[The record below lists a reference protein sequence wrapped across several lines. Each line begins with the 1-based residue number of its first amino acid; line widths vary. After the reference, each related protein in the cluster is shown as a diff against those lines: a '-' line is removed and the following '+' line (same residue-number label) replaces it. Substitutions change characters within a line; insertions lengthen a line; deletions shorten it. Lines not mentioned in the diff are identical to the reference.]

1 MKNLLIKILLGA
13 ILFFAPFNVIG
24 QEETPQSQ
32 ALTLDELL
40 ELVKAG
46 KFAENEEATRRENRF
61 NKEKNRQQT
70 LLANAKVERKRL
82 ESIASSLEATFE
94 ANDAKLNLL
103 EDQLKTRLGSLY
115 ETFGHL
121 QGVASDTEDYFK
133 TAITSGQFGKDRE
146 IFLKDLAKKMGEGV
160 SVATIE
166 EIEQLWYELSRELIA
181 SGSVEKFEAMVID
194 NDGESSIEEVVRIGN
209 FNAVAEGQYLTYLS
223 KRGAYETLP
232 RQPGRYLDGTY
243 DIFDEDSGFVQFAV
257 DPTGPQGG
265 ALLVN
270 LISLPSFFEQIQY
283 GRITGYTIILLFLI
297 AIGVFGW
304 RFYALFTINGNVKK
318 QAAGESAGD
327 NPLSRIFSVANQ
339 NNQTDTETLE
349 LKLAEQILI
358 ERAEIDQYIWVVR
371 LIAVISPLL
380 GLFGTIIG
388 MINTFQAIT
397 LFGTGD
403 PKTMAGGISEALVTT
418 MLGLMCAIPA
428 TFMAAALSN
437 YSKGILAILEEQSTG
452 MVAVR
457 AEETNS
463 GETL

>member
-1 MKNLLIKILLGA
+1 MKNIILKTLL
-13 ILFFAPFNVIG
+13 FAALSFSSFGLIA
-24 QEETPQSQ
+24 QEEKPQSQ
-32 ALTLDELL
+32 ALSLDELL
-40 ELVKAG
+40 ELVKSG
-46 KFAENEEATRRENRF
+46 KFAESEEATKRENRF
-61 NKEKNRQQT
+61 NREKNRQQT
-70 LLANAKVERKRL
+70 LLANAKAERAKL
-82 ESIASSLEATFE
+82 EAIATSLEATFE
-94 ANDAKLNLL
+94 ANEAKLNLL

-146 IFLKDLAKKMGEGV
+146 VFLGDLAKKMGEGV

-166 EIEQLWYELSRELIA
+166 EIEELWYELSRELVA
-181 SGSVEKFEAMVID
+181 SGTVEKFKATVID
-194 NDGESSIEEVVRIGN
+194 NDGESTLEDVVRIGN
-209 FNAVAEGQYLTYLS
+209 FNAVAEGKYLTYLS

-304 RFYALFTINGNVKK
+304 RFYALFTINGAVKK
-318 QAAGESAGD
+318 QAAGESAAE
-327 NPLSRIFSVANQ
+327 NPLSRIFAVADQ
-339 NNQTDTETLE
+339 NKTDTETLE

-457 AEETNS
+457 AEETNTS
-463 GETL
+463 GSL

>member
-1 MKNLLIKILLGA
+1 MRNIIFKILLIASISFGSFHA
-13 ILFFAPFNVIG
+13 IAAD
-24 QEETPQSQ
+24 EKPQSE
-32 ALTLDELL
+32 ALNLDELL

-46 KFAENEEATRRENRF
+46 KFAESEDATKRENKF
-61 NKEKNRQQT
+61 SKEKNRQQT
-70 LLANAKVERKRL
+70 LLANAKIERAK
-82 ESIASSLEATFE
+82 LEAIATTLETRFE
-94 ANDAKLNLL
+94 ANDAKLTLL
-103 EDQLKTRLGSLY
+103 EEQLKTRLGSLY

-133 TAITSGQFGKDRE
+133 TAITSGQFGKERE
-146 IFLKDLAKKMGEGV
+146 IFLGDLARKMGEGV

-166 EIEQLWYELSRELIA
+166 EIERLWYELSRELVA
-181 SGSVEKFEAMVID
+181 SGNVQRFSATVVDNEGEASVED
-194 NDGESSIEEVVRIGN
+194 VVRIGN
-209 FNAVAEGQYLTYLS
+209 FNAVAEGRYLTYLS
-223 KRGAYETLP
+223 KRGAFETLP
-232 RQPGRYLDGTY
+232 KQPGRYLDGTY
-243 DIFDEDSGFVQFAV
+243 DVFDEDSGFVQFAV

-283 GRITGYTIILLFLI
+283 GRITGYTIIVLFLI

-318 QAAGESAGD
+318 QAAGETAD
-327 NPLSRIFSVANQ
+327 ENPLSRIFDVADKNK
-339 NNQTDTETLE
+339 TDTETLE
-349 LKLAEQILI
+349 LKLSEQILI
-358 ERAEIDQYIWVVR
+358 ERADIDQYIWVVR
-371 LIAVISPLL
+371 LISVISPLL

-388 MINTFQAIT
+388 MINNFQAIT

-418 MLGLMCAIPA
+418 MLGLMCAIPT

-457 AEETNS
+457 SEETHAES
-463 GETL
+463 SV

>member
-1 MKNLLIKILLGA
+1 MKNIILKTLFVGILTLSSFGA
-13 ILFFAPFNVIG
+13 IA
-24 QEETPQSQ
+24 QEEKPQSQ
-32 ALTLDELL
+32 ALSLDELL

-46 KFAENEEATRRENRF
+46 KFAENEEATKRENRF

-70 LLANAKVERKRL
+70 LLANAKAERKKL
-82 ESIASSLEATFE
+82 EAIATSLEATFE
-94 ANDAKLNLL
+94 ANDAKLTLL

-133 TAITSGQFGKDRE
+133 TAIPSGQFGKDRE
-146 IFLKDLAKKMGEGV
+146 EFLGDLSKKMGEGV

-166 EIEQLWYELSRELIA
+166 EIEELWYELSRELVA
-181 SGSVEKFEAMVID
+181 SGTVERFQATVID
-194 NDGESSIEEVVRIGN
+194 NDGESSVEDVVRIGN

-243 DIFDEDSGFVQFAV
+243 DIFDEDTGFVQFAV

-304 RFYALFTINGNVKK
+304 RFYALFTINGAVKK
-318 QAAGESAGD
+318 QAAGKSAAE
-327 NPLSRIFSVANQ
+327 NPLSRIFAVADQ
-339 NNQTDTETLE
+339 NKTDTETLE

-371 LIAVISPLL
+371 LISVISPLL

-452 MVAVR
+452 MVAAR

-463 GETL
+463 GGSL

>member
-1 MKNLLIKILLGA
+1 M
-13 ILFFAPFNVIG
+13 
-24 QEETPQSQ
+24 
-32 ALTLDELL
+32 
-40 ELVKAG
+40 
-46 KFAENEEATRRENRF
+46 
-61 NKEKNRQQT
+61 
-70 LLANAKVERKRL
+70 
-82 ESIASSLEATFE
+82 
-94 ANDAKLNLL
+94 
-103 EDQLKTRLGSLY
+103 
-115 ETFGHL
+115 
-121 QGVASDTEDYFK
+121 
-133 TAITSGQFGKDRE
+133 
-146 IFLKDLAKKMGEGV
+146 
-160 SVATIE
+160 
-166 EIEQLWYELSRELIA
+166 
-181 SGSVEKFEAMVID
+181 
-194 NDGESSIEEVVRIGN
+194 
-209 FNAVAEGQYLTYLS
+209 
-223 KRGAYETLP
+223 
-232 RQPGRYLDGTY
+232 
-243 DIFDEDSGFVQFAV
+243 QFAV

-304 RFYALFTINGNVKK
+304 RFYALFTINGAVKK
-318 QAAGESAGD
+318 QAAGESAVE
-327 NPLSRIFSVANQ
+327 NPLSRIFAVADQ
-339 NNQTDTETLE
+339 NKTDTETLE

-457 AEETNS
+457 AEETNTGGS
-463 GETL
+463 L

>member
-1 MKNLLIKILLGA
+1 MKNLFIKILLSA
-13 ILFFAPFNVIG
+13 ILSFSSFGLVG
-24 QEETPQSQ
+24 QEEAPQSQ

-46 KFAENEEATRRENRF
+46 KFAENEEATKRENRF
-61 NKEKNRQQT
+61 SKEKNRQQT
-70 LLANAKVERKRL
+70 LLANAKAERAKL
-82 ESIASSLEATFE
+82 ESIATSLEATFE

-166 EIEQLWYELSRELIA
+166 EIEQLWYELSRELVA
-181 SGSVEKFEAMVID
+181 SGSVERFEATVID
-194 NDGESSIEEVVRIGN
+194 NDGESSIEDVVRIGN

-232 RQPGRYLDGTY
+232 KQPGRYLDGTY

-283 GRITGYTIILLFLI
+283 GRITGYTIILLFFI

-327 NPLSRIFSVANQ
+327 NPLSRIFSVADQ
-339 NNQTDTETLE
+339 NKTDTETLE

-437 YSKGILAILEEQSTG
+437 YSKGILAVLEEQSTG
-452 MVAVR
+452 MVAAR

-463 GETL
+463 GEAL

>member
-1 MKNLLIKILLGA
+1 MKNLFIKILLGA
-13 ILFFAPFNVIG
+13 ILSFSSFALVG
-24 QEETPQSQ
+24 QEDAPQSQ

-46 KFAENEEATRRENRF
+46 KFAENEEATKRENRF

-70 LLANAKVERKRL
+70 LLANAKAERTKL
-82 ESIASSLEATFE
+82 EAIATSLEATFE

-146 IFLKDLAKKMGEGV
+146 VFLKDLAKKMGEGV

-166 EIEQLWYELSRELIA
+166 EIEQLWYELSRELVA
-181 SGSVEKFEAMVID
+181 SGSVERFEATVID
-194 NDGESSIEEVVRIGN
+194 NDGESSIEDVVRIGN

-232 RQPGRYLDGTY
+232 KQPGRYLDGTY

-283 GRITGYTIILLFLI
+283 GRITGYTIILLFFI

-304 RFYALFTINGNVKK
+304 RFYALFTINGDVKK

-327 NPLSRIFSVANQ
+327 NPLSRIFSVADQ
-339 NNQTDTETLE
+339 NKTDTETLE

-437 YSKGILAILEEQSTG
+437 YSKGILAVLEEQSTG
-452 MVAVR
+452 MVAAR

-463 GETL
+463 GEAL

>member
-1 MKNLLIKILLGA
+1 MCIR
-13 ILFFAPFNVIG
+13 
-24 QEETPQSQ
+24 
-32 ALTLDELL
+32 D
-40 ELVKAG
+40 
-46 KFAENEEATRRENRF
+46 R
-61 NKEKNRQQT
+61 
-70 LLANAKVERKRL
+70 
-82 ESIASSLEATFE
+82 
-94 ANDAKLNLL
+94 AKLNLL

-146 IFLKDLAKKMGEGV
+146 IFLGELAKKMGEGV

-166 EIEQLWYELSRELIA
+166 EIEELWYELSRELVA
-181 SGSVEKFEAMVID
+181 SGTVEKFKATVID
-194 NDGESSIEEVVRIGN
+194 NDGESSVEDVVRIGN
-209 FNAVAEGQYLTYLS
+209 FNAVAEGKYLTYLS

-297 AIGVFGW
+297 AIGVFAW
-304 RFYALFTINGNVKK
+304 RFYALFTINGAVKK
-318 QAAGESAGD
+318 QAAGESAAE
-327 NPLSRIFSVANQ
+327 NPLSRIFAVADQ
-339 NNQTDTETLE
+339 NKTDTETLE

-457 AEETNS
+457 AEETNTS
-463 GETL
+463 GSL

>member
-1 MKNLLIKILLGA
+1 MKNIFKIFLIISIAFGS
-13 ILFFAPFNVIG
+13 FFSLA
-24 QEETPQSQ
+24 QEDKPQSE
-32 ALTLDELL
+32 ALNLEELL
-40 ELVKAG
+40 DLVKAG
-46 KFAENEEATRRENRF
+46 KFAESEEATKRENRF
-61 NKEKNRQQT
+61 SKEKNRQQT
-70 LLANAKVERKRL
+70 LLANAKAERAK
-82 ESIASSLEATFE
+82 LEAIATNLETRFE
-94 ANDAKLNLL
+94 ANDAKLTLL
-103 EDQLKTRLGSLY
+103 EEQLKTRLGSLY

-133 TAITSGQFGKDRE
+133 TAITSGQFGKERE
-146 IFLKDLAKKMGEGV
+146 EFLGELAKKMGEGV

-166 EIEQLWYELSRELIA
+166 EIEQLWYELSRELVA
-181 SGSVEKFEAMVID
+181 SGNVQRFSATVID
-194 NDGESSIEEVVRIGN
+194 NDGESSEQDVVRVGN

-232 RQPGRYLDGTY
+232 KQPGRYLDGTY
-243 DIFDEDSGFVQFAV
+243 DVFDEDSGFVQFAL

-283 GRITGYTIILLFLI
+283 GRITGYTIIVLFLI

-318 QAAGESAGD
+318 QAAGEVAGD
-327 NPLSRIFSVANQ
+327 NPLSRIFAVADQ
-339 NNQTDTETLE
+339 NKTDTETLE
-349 LKLAEQILI
+349 LKLSEQILI

-371 LIAVISPLL
+371 LISVISPLL

-418 MLGLMCAIPA
+418 MLGLMCAIPT

-452 MVAVR
+452 MVAIR
-457 AEETNS
+457 SEETHS
-463 GETL
+463 GSSI

>member
-1 MKNLLIKILLGA
+1 MKNFVLKALLFGFLSLS
-13 ILFFAPFNVIG
+13 PIG
-24 QEETPQSQ
+24 LIAQEEKPQSQ
-32 ALTLDELL
+32 ALSLDELL
-40 ELVKAG
+40 ELVKSG
-46 KFAENEEATRRENRF
+46 KFAESEEATKRENRF
-61 NKEKNRQQT
+61 NREKNRQQT
-70 LLANAKVERKRL
+70 LLANAKAERAKL
-82 ESIASSLEATFE
+82 EAIATSLEATFE
-94 ANDAKLNLL
+94 ANEAKLNLL

-146 IFLKDLAKKMGEGV
+146 IFLGELAKKMGEGV

-166 EIEQLWYELSRELIA
+166 EIEELWYELSRELVA
-181 SGSVEKFEAMVID
+181 SGTVEKFKATVID
-194 NDGESSIEEVVRIGN
+194 NDGESSVEDVVRIGN
-209 FNAVAEGQYLTYLS
+209 FNAVAEGKYLTYLS

-297 AIGVFGW
+297 AIGVFAW
-304 RFYALFTINGNVKK
+304 RFYALFTINGAVKK
-318 QAAGESAGD
+318 QAAGESAAE
-327 NPLSRIFSVANQ
+327 NPLSRIFAVADQ
-339 NNQTDTETLE
+339 NKTDTETLE

-457 AEETNS
+457 AEETNTS
-463 GETL
+463 GSL

>member
-1 MKNLLIKILLGA
+1 MKNIILKILLFGA
-13 ILFFAPFNVIG
+13 LSLSSFGLIA
-24 QEETPQSQ
+24 QEEKPQSQ
-32 ALTLDELL
+32 ALSLDELL
-40 ELVKAG
+40 ELVKSG
-46 KFAENEEATRRENRF
+46 KFAESEEATKRENRF
-61 NKEKNRQQT
+61 NREKNRQQT
-70 LLANAKVERKRL
+70 LLANAKAERAKL
-82 ESIASSLEATFE
+82 EAIATSLEATFE
-94 ANDAKLNLL
+94 ANEAKLNLL

-146 IFLKDLAKKMGEGV
+146 VFLGDLAKKMGEGV

-166 EIEQLWYELSRELIA
+166 EIEELWYELSRELVA
-181 SGSVEKFEAMVID
+181 SGTVEKFKATVID
-194 NDGESSIEEVVRIGN
+194 NDGESTVEDVVRIGN
-209 FNAVAEGQYLTYLS
+209 FNAVAEGKYLTYLS

-304 RFYALFTINGNVKK
+304 RFYALFTINGAVKK
-318 QAAGESAGD
+318 QAAGESAVE
-327 NPLSRIFSVANQ
+327 NPLSRIFAVADQ
-339 NNQTDTETLE
+339 NKTDTETLE

-437 YSKGILAILEEQSTG
+437 YSKGILAILEEKSTG

-457 AEETNS
+457 AEETNTGGS
-463 GETL
+463 L

>member
-1 MKNLLIKILLGA
+1 MKNFVLKALLFGFLSLS
-13 ILFFAPFNVIG
+13 PFGLIA
-24 QEETPQSQ
+24 QEDKPQSQ
-32 ALTLDELL
+32 ALSLDELL

-46 KFAENEEATRRENRF
+46 KFAESEEATIRENRF
-61 NKEKNRQQT
+61 NREKNRQQT
-70 LLANAKVERKRL
+70 LLANAKAERAKL
-82 ESIASSLEATFE
+82 EAIATSLEATFE
-94 ANDAKLNLL
+94 ANEAKLNLL

-146 IFLKDLAKKMGEGV
+146 IFLGELAKKMGEGV

-166 EIEQLWYELSRELIA
+166 EIEELWYELSRELVA
-181 SGSVEKFEAMVID
+181 SGTVEKFKATVID
-194 NDGESSIEEVVRIGN
+194 NDGESSVEDVVRIGN
-209 FNAVAEGQYLTYLS
+209 FNAVAEGKYLTYLS

-297 AIGVFGW
+297 AIGVFAW
-304 RFYALFTINGNVKK
+304 RFYALFTINGAVKK
-318 QAAGESAGD
+318 QAAGESAAE
-327 NPLSRIFSVANQ
+327 NPLSRIFAVADQ
-339 NNQTDTETLE
+339 NKTDTETLE

-418 MLGLMCAIPA
+418 MLGLM
-428 TFMAAALSN
+428 LSL
-437 YSKGILAILEEQSTG
+437 IHI
-452 MVAVR
+452 
-457 AEETNS
+457 
-463 GETL
+463 

>member
-1 MKNLLIKILLGA
+1 MKNIILKILLFGA
-13 ILFFAPFNVIG
+13 LSFSSFGLIA
-24 QEETPQSQ
+24 QEEKPQSQ
-32 ALTLDELL
+32 ALSLDELL
-40 ELVKAG
+40 ELVKSG
-46 KFAENEEATRRENRF
+46 KFAESEEATKRENRF
-61 NKEKNRQQT
+61 NREKNRQQT
-70 LLANAKVERKRL
+70 LLANAKAERAKL
-82 ESIASSLEATFE
+82 EAIATSLEATFE
-94 ANDAKLNLL
+94 ANEAKLNLL

-146 IFLKDLAKKMGEGV
+146 VFLGDLAKKMGEGV

-166 EIEQLWYELSRELIA
+166 EIEELWYELSRELVA
-181 SGSVEKFEAMVID
+181 SGTVEKFKATVID
-194 NDGESSIEEVVRIGN
+194 NDGESTVEDVVRIGN
-209 FNAVAEGQYLTYLS
+209 FNAVAEGKYLTYLS

-304 RFYALFTINGNVKK
+304 RFYALFTINGAVKK
-318 QAAGESAGD
+318 QAAGESAAE
-327 NPLSRIFSVANQ
+327 NPLSRIFAVADQ
-339 NNQTDTETLE
+339 NKTDTETLE

-388 MINTFQAIT
+388 MINTLQAIT

-457 AEETNS
+457 AEETNTGGS
-463 GETL
+463 L

>member
-1 MKNLLIKILLGA
+1 MKNIILKILLFGA
-13 ILFFAPFNVIG
+13 LSFSSFGLIA
-24 QEETPQSQ
+24 QEEKPQSQ
-32 ALTLDELL
+32 ALSLDELL
-40 ELVKAG
+40 ELVKSG
-46 KFAENEEATRRENRF
+46 KFAESEEATKRENRF
-61 NKEKNRQQT
+61 NREKNRQQT
-70 LLANAKVERKRL
+70 LLANAKAERAKL
-82 ESIASSLEATFE
+82 EAIATSLEATFE
-94 ANDAKLNLL
+94 ANEAKLNLL

-133 TAITSGQFGKDRE
+133 TAISSGQFGKDRE
-146 IFLKDLAKKMGEGV
+146 VFLGDLAKKMGEGV

-166 EIEQLWYELSRELIA
+166 EIEELWYELSRELVA
-181 SGSVEKFEAMVID
+181 SGTVEKFKATVID
-194 NDGESSIEEVVRIGN
+194 NDGESTVEDVVRIGN
-209 FNAVAEGQYLTYLS
+209 FNAVAEGKYLTYLS

-304 RFYALFTINGNVKK
+304 RFYALFTINGAVKK
-318 QAAGESAGD
+318 QAAGESAAE
-327 NPLSRIFSVANQ
+327 NPLSRIFAVADQ
-339 NNQTDTETLE
+339 NRTDTETLE

-457 AEETNS
+457 AEETNTS
-463 GETL
+463 GSL

>member
-1 MKNLLIKILLGA
+1 MKNLFIKILLSA
-13 ILFFAPFNVIG
+13 ILSFSSFALVG
-24 QEETPQSQ
+24 QEEAPQSQ

-46 KFAENEEATRRENRF
+46 KFAENEEATKRENRF

-70 LLANAKVERKRL
+70 LLANAKAERAKL
-82 ESIASSLEATFE
+82 EAIATSLEATFE

-166 EIEQLWYELSRELIA
+166 EIEQLWYELSRELVA
-181 SGSVEKFEAMVID
+181 SGSVERFEATVID
-194 NDGESSIEEVVRIGN
+194 NDGESSIEDVVRIGN

-232 RQPGRYLDGTY
+232 KQPGRYLDGTY

-283 GRITGYTIILLFLI
+283 GRITGYTIILLFFI

-318 QAAGESAGD
+318 QASGESAGD
-327 NPLSRIFSVANQ
+327 NPLSRIFSVADQ
-339 NNQTDTETLE
+339 NKTDTETLE

-437 YSKGILAILEEQSTG
+437 YSKGILAVLEEQSTG
-452 MVAVR
+452 MVAAR

-463 GETL
+463 GEAL

>member
-13 ILFFAPFNVIG
+13 ILSFSSFALVG
-24 QEETPQSQ
+24 QEEAPQSQ
-32 ALTLDELL
+32 ALNLDELL

-46 KFAENEEATRRENRF
+46 KFAENEEATKRENRF

-70 LLANAKVERKRL
+70 LLANAKAERAKL
-82 ESIASSLEATFE
+82 EAIATSLEATFE

-146 IFLKDLAKKMGEGV
+146 VFLKDLSKKMGEGV

-166 EIEQLWYELSRELIA
+166 EIEQLWYELSRELVA
-181 SGSVEKFEAMVID
+181 SGSVERFEATVID
-194 NDGESSIEEVVRIGN
+194 NDGESSIEDVVRIGN

-232 RQPGRYLDGTY
+232 KQPGRYLDGTY

-283 GRITGYTIILLFLI
+283 GRITGYTIILLFFI

-327 NPLSRIFSVANQ
+327 NPLSRIFSVADQ
-339 NNQTDTETLE
+339 NKTDTETLE

-437 YSKGILAILEEQSTG
+437 YSKGILAVLEEQSTG
-452 MVAVR
+452 MVAAR

-463 GETL
+463 GEAL

>member
-1 MKNLLIKILLGA
+1 MKNLFIKILLSA
-13 ILFFAPFNVIG
+13 ILSFSSFALVG
-24 QEETPQSQ
+24 QEEAPQSQ

-46 KFAENEEATRRENRF
+46 KFAENEEATKRENRF

-70 LLANAKVERKRL
+70 LLANAKAERVKL
-82 ESIASSLEATFE
+82 EAIATSLEATFE

-166 EIEQLWYELSRELIA
+166 EIEQLWYELSRELVA
-181 SGSVEKFEAMVID
+181 SGSVERFEATVID
-194 NDGESSIEEVVRIGN
+194 NDGESSIEDVVRIGN

-232 RQPGRYLDGTY
+232 KQPGRYLDGTY

-283 GRITGYTIILLFLI
+283 GRITGYTIILLFVI
-297 AIGVFGW
+297 AIGGFGW

-318 QAAGESAGD
+318 QASGESAGD
-327 NPLSRIFSVANQ
+327 NPLSRIFSVADQ
-339 NNQTDTETLE
+339 NKTDTETLE

-437 YSKGILAILEEQSTG
+437 YSKGILAVLEEQSTG
-452 MVAVR
+452 MVAAR

-463 GETL
+463 GEAL

>member
-1 MKNLLIKILLGA
+1 MKNIILKILLFGA
-13 ILFFAPFNVIG
+13 LSFSSLGLMA
-24 QEETPQSQ
+24 QEEKPQSQ
-32 ALTLDELL
+32 ALSLDELL
-40 ELVKAG
+40 ELVKSG
-46 KFAENEEATRRENRF
+46 KFAESEEATKRENRF
-61 NKEKNRQQT
+61 NREKNRQQT
-70 LLANAKVERKRL
+70 LLANAKAERAKL
-82 ESIASSLEATFE
+82 EAIATSLEATFE
-94 ANDAKLNLL
+94 ANEAKLNLL

-146 IFLKDLAKKMGEGV
+146 VFLGDLAKKMGEGV

-166 EIEQLWYELSRELIA
+166 EIEELWYELSRELVA
-181 SGSVEKFEAMVID
+181 SGTVEKFKATVID
-194 NDGESSIEEVVRIGN
+194 NDGESTVEDVVRIGN
-209 FNAVAEGQYLTYLS
+209 FNAVAEGKYLTYLS

-304 RFYALFTINGNVKK
+304 RFYALFTINGAVKK
-318 QAAGESAGD
+318 QAAGESAAE
-327 NPLSRIFSVANQ
+327 NPLSRIFAVADQ
-339 NNQTDTETLE
+339 NRTDTETLE

-457 AEETNS
+457 AEETNTS
-463 GETL
+463 GSL

>member
-1 MKNLLIKILLGA
+1 MKNVILKILLFGA
-13 ILFFAPFNVIG
+13 LSFSSFGLIA
-24 QEETPQSQ
+24 QEEKPQSQ
-32 ALTLDELL
+32 ALSLDELL
-40 ELVKAG
+40 ELVKSG
-46 KFAENEEATRRENRF
+46 KFAESEEATKRENRF
-61 NKEKNRQQT
+61 NREKNRQQT
-70 LLANAKVERKRL
+70 LLANAKAERAKL
-82 ESIASSLEATFE
+82 EAIATSLEATFE
-94 ANDAKLNLL
+94 ANEAKLNLL

-146 IFLKDLAKKMGEGV
+146 VFLGDLAKKMGEGV

-166 EIEQLWYELSRELIA
+166 EIEELWYELSRELVA
-181 SGSVEKFEAMVID
+181 SGTVEKFKATVID
-194 NDGESSIEEVVRIGN
+194 NDGESTVEDVVRIGN
-209 FNAVAEGQYLTYLS
+209 FNAVAEGKYLTYLS

-304 RFYALFTINGNVKK
+304 RFYALFTINGAVKK
-318 QAAGESAGD
+318 QAAGESAAE
-327 NPLSRIFSVANQ
+327 NPLSRIFAVADQ
-339 NNQTDTETLE
+339 NKTDTETLE

-457 AEETNS
+457 AEETNTS
-463 GETL
+463 GSL

>member
-1 MKNLLIKILLGA
+1 MKNIILKTLLFGA
-13 ILFFAPFNVIG
+13 LSFSSFGLIA
-24 QEETPQSQ
+24 QEEKPQSQ
-32 ALTLDELL
+32 ALSLDELL
-40 ELVKAG
+40 ELVKSG
-46 KFAENEEATRRENRF
+46 KFAESEEATKRENRF
-61 NKEKNRQQT
+61 NREKNRQQT
-70 LLANAKVERKRL
+70 LLANAKAERAKL
-82 ESIASSLEATFE
+82 ESIATSLEATFE
-94 ANDAKLNLL
+94 ANEAKLNLL

-146 IFLKDLAKKMGEGV
+146 VFLGDLAKKMGEGV

-166 EIEQLWYELSRELIA
+166 EIEELWYELSRELVA
-181 SGSVEKFEAMVID
+181 SGSVEKFKATVID
-194 NDGESSIEEVVRIGN
+194 NDGESTVEDVVRIGN
-209 FNAVAEGQYLTYLS
+209 FNAVAEGKYLTYLS

-304 RFYALFTINGNVKK
+304 RFYALFTINGAVKK
-318 QAAGESAGD
+318 LAAGESAAE
-327 NPLSRIFSVANQ
+327 NPLSRIFAVADQ
-339 NNQTDTETLE
+339 NKTDTETLE

-457 AEETNS
+457 AEETNTS
-463 GETL
+463 GSL

>member
-1 MKNLLIKILLGA
+1 MKNLFIKILLGA
-13 ILFFAPFNVIG
+13 ILSFSSFTLVG
-24 QEETPQSQ
+24 QEEAPQSQ

-46 KFAENEEATRRENRF
+46 KFAENEEATKRENRF

-70 LLANAKVERKRL
+70 LLANAKAERAKL
-82 ESIASSLEATFE
+82 EAIATSLEATFE

-146 IFLKDLAKKMGEGV
+146 VFLKDLAKKMGEGV

-166 EIEQLWYELSRELIA
+166 EIEQLWYELSRELVA
-181 SGSVEKFEAMVID
+181 SGSVERFETTVID
-194 NDGESSIEEVVRIGN
+194 NDGESSIEDVVRIGN

-232 RQPGRYLDGTY
+232 KQPGRYLDGTY

-270 LISLPSFFEQIQY
+270 LISLPSFLEQIQY

-327 NPLSRIFSVANQ
+327 NPLSRIFSVADQ
-339 NNQTDTETLE
+339 NKTDTETLE

-437 YSKGILAILEEQSTG
+437 YSKGILAVLEEQSTG
-452 MVAVR
+452 MVAAR
-457 AEETNS
+457 AEETNN
-463 GETL
+463 GEAL

>member
-1 MKNLLIKILLGA
+1 MKNLFIKILLGA
-13 ILFFAPFNVIG
+13 ILSFSSFGLVG
-24 QEETPQSQ
+24 QEEAPQSQ

-46 KFAENEEATRRENRF
+46 KFAENEEATKRENRF
-61 NKEKNRQQT
+61 SKEKNRQQT
-70 LLANAKVERKRL
+70 LLANAKAERAKL
-82 ESIASSLEATFE
+82 ESIATSLEATFE

-146 IFLKDLAKKMGEGV
+146 VFLKDLAKKMGEGV

-166 EIEQLWYELSRELIA
+166 EIEQLWYELSRELVA
-181 SGSVEKFEAMVID
+181 SGSVERFEATVID
-194 NDGESSIEEVVRIGN
+194 NDGESSIEDVVRIGN

-232 RQPGRYLDGTY
+232 KQPGRYLDGTY

-283 GRITGYTIILLFLI
+283 GRITGYTIILLFFV

-327 NPLSRIFSVANQ
+327 NPLSRIFSVADQ
-339 NNQTDTETLE
+339 NKTDTETLE

-437 YSKGILAILEEQSTG
+437 YSKGILAVLEEQSTG
-452 MVAVR
+452 MVAAR

-463 GETL
+463 GEAL

>member
-1 MKNLLIKILLGA
+1 MRNIIFKILLVVSISFGSFNA
-13 ILFFAPFNVIG
+13 IS
-24 QEETPQSQ
+24 EDKKPQSE
-32 ALTLDELL
+32 ALNLDELL

-46 KFAENEEATRRENRF
+46 KFAESEEATIRENRF
-61 NKEKNRQQT
+61 SKERNRQQT
-70 LLANAKVERKRL
+70 LLANAKIERAK
-82 ESIASSLEATFE
+82 LEATATTLETRFE
-94 ANDAKLNLL
+94 ANDAKLTLL
-103 EDQLKTRLGSLY
+103 EEQLKTRLGSLY

-133 TAITSGQFGKDRE
+133 TAITSGQFGKERE
-146 IFLKDLAKKMGEGV
+146 VFLGDLARKMGEGV

-166 EIEQLWYELSRELIA
+166 EIEQLWYELSRELVA
-181 SGSVEKFEAMVID
+181 SGNVQRFSATVID
-194 NDGESSIEEVVRIGN
+194 NEGESSVEDVVRVGN
-209 FNAVAEGQYLTYLS
+209 FNAVAEGRYLTYLS
-223 KRGAYETLP
+223 KRGAFETLP
-232 RQPGRYLDGTY
+232 KQPGRYLDGTY
-243 DIFDEDSGFVQFAV
+243 DVFDENSGFVQFAV

-283 GRITGYTIILLFLI
+283 GRITGYTIIVLFLI

-318 QAAGESAGD
+318 QAAGESAD
-327 NPLSRIFSVANQ
+327 ENPLSRIFNVADKNK
-339 NNQTDTETLE
+339 TDTETLE
-349 LKLAEQILI
+349 LKLSEQILI
-358 ERAEIDQYIWVVR
+358 ERADIDQYIWVVR
-371 LIAVISPLL
+371 LISVVSPLL

-418 MLGLMCAIPA
+418 MLGLMCAIPT

-457 AEETNS
+457 SEETHAGS
-463 GETL
+463 SV

>member
-1 MKNLLIKILLGA
+1 MKNIILKILLFGA
-13 ILFFAPFNVIG
+13 LSFSSFGLIA
-24 QEETPQSQ
+24 QEEKPQSQ
-32 ALTLDELL
+32 ALSLDELL
-40 ELVKAG
+40 ELVKSG
-46 KFAENEEATRRENRF
+46 KFAESEEATKRENRF
-61 NKEKNRQQT
+61 NREKNRQQT
-70 LLANAKVERKRL
+70 LLANAKAERAKL
-82 ESIASSLEATFE
+82 EAIATSLEATFE
-94 ANDAKLNLL
+94 ANEAKLNLL

-146 IFLKDLAKKMGEGV
+146 VFLGDLAKKMGEGV

-166 EIEQLWYELSRELIA
+166 EIEELWYELSRELVA
-181 SGSVEKFEAMVID
+181 SGTVEKFKATVID
-194 NDGESSIEEVVRIGN
+194 NDGESTVEDVVRIGN
-209 FNAVAEGQYLTYLS
+209 FNAVAEGKYLTYLS

-304 RFYALFTINGNVKK
+304 RFYALFTINGAVKK
-318 QAAGESAGD
+318 QAAGESAAE
-327 NPLSRIFSVANQ
+327 NPLSRIFAVADQ
-339 NNQTDTETLE
+339 NKTDTETLE

-457 AEETNS
+457 AEETNTGGS
-463 GETL
+463 L

>member
-13 ILFFAPFNVIG
+13 ILSFSSFALVG
-24 QEETPQSQ
+24 QEEAPQSQ

-46 KFAENEEATRRENRF
+46 KFAENEEATKRENKF

-70 LLANAKVERKRL
+70 LLANAKAERAKL
-82 ESIASSLEATFE
+82 EAIATSLEATFE

-146 IFLKDLAKKMGEGV
+146 VFLKDLSKKMGEGV

-166 EIEQLWYELSRELIA
+166 EIEQLWYELSRELVA
-181 SGSVEKFEAMVID
+181 SGSVERFEATVID
-194 NDGESSIEEVVRIGN
+194 NDGESSIEDVVRIGN

-232 RQPGRYLDGTY
+232 KQPGRYLDGTY

-283 GRITGYTIILLFLI
+283 GRITGYTIILLFFI

-327 NPLSRIFSVANQ
+327 NPLSRIFSVADQ
-339 NNQTDTETLE
+339 NKTDTETLE

-437 YSKGILAILEEQSTG
+437 YSKGILAVLEEQSTG
-452 MVAVR
+452 MVAAR

-463 GETL
+463 GEAL

>member
-1 MKNLLIKILLGA
+1 MKNFIMKFLLIGILSFSFGLHA
-13 ILFFAPFNVIG
+13 
-24 QEETPQSQ
+24 QEEKPQSQ
-32 ALTLDELL
+32 ALSLDELL
-40 ELVKAG
+40 ELVKSG
-46 KFAENEEATRRENRF
+46 KFAENEEATIRENRF

-70 LLANAKVERKRL
+70 LLANAKAERAKL
-82 ESIASSLEATFE
+82 EAIASSLEATFE
-94 ANDAKLNLL
+94 ANDAKLTLL
-103 EDQLKTRLGSLY
+103 EEQLKTRLGSLY

-133 TAITSGQFGKDRE
+133 TAITSGQFGKERE
-146 IFLKDLAKKMGEGV
+146 VFLGDLAKKMGEGV

-166 EIEQLWYELSRELIA
+166 EIEKLWYELSRELVA
-181 SGSVEKFEAMVID
+181 SGTVQKFQATVVD
-194 NDGESSIEEVVRIGN
+194 NDGESSLEDVVRIGN

-283 GRITGYTIILLFLI
+283 GRITGYTIIMLFLI
-297 AIGVFGW
+297 AIGVFSW
-304 RFYALFTINGNVKK
+304 RFYALFTINGAVKK
-318 QAAGESAGD
+318 QAAGESAGE
-327 NPLSRIFSVANQ
+327 NPLSRIFAVADQ
-339 NNQTDTETLE
+339 NKTDTETLE

-437 YSKGILAILEEQSTG
+437 YSKGILAVLEEQSTG

-463 GETL
+463 GATT

>member
-1 MKNLLIKILLGA
+1 MKNLFIKILLGA
-13 ILFFAPFNVIG
+13 ILSFSSFALVG
-24 QEETPQSQ
+24 QEEAPQSQ

-46 KFAENEEATRRENRF
+46 KFAENEEATKRENRF

-70 LLANAKVERKRL
+70 LLANAKAERAKL
-82 ESIASSLEATFE
+82 EAIATSLEATFE

-146 IFLKDLAKKMGEGV
+146 VFLKDLSKKMGEGV

-166 EIEQLWYELSRELIA
+166 EIEQLWYELSRELVA
-181 SGSVEKFEAMVID
+181 SGSVERFEATVID
-194 NDGESSIEEVVRIGN
+194 NDGESSIEDVVRIGN

-232 RQPGRYLDGTY
+232 KQPGRYLDGTY

-283 GRITGYTIILLFLI
+283 GRITGYTIILLFFI

-327 NPLSRIFSVANQ
+327 NPLSRIFSVADQ
-339 NNQTDTETLE
+339 NKTDTETLE

-437 YSKGILAILEEQSTG
+437 YSKGILAVLEEQSTG
-452 MVAVR
+452 MVAAR

-463 GETL
+463 GEAL

>member
-1 MKNLLIKILLGA
+1 MCIRDRFGALSFSSFGLIA
-13 ILFFAPFNVIG
+13 
-24 QEETPQSQ
+24 QEEKPQSQ
-32 ALTLDELL
+32 ALSLDELL
-40 ELVKAG
+40 ELVKSG
-46 KFAENEEATRRENRF
+46 KFAESEEATKRENRF
-61 NKEKNRQQT
+61 NREKNRQQT
-70 LLANAKVERKRL
+70 LLANAKAERAKL
-82 ESIASSLEATFE
+82 EAIATSLEATFE
-94 ANDAKLNLL
+94 ANEAKLNLL

-146 IFLKDLAKKMGEGV
+146 VFLGDLAKKMGEGV

-166 EIEQLWYELSRELIA
+166 EIEELWYELSRELVA
-181 SGSVEKFEAMVID
+181 SGTVEKFKATVID
-194 NDGESSIEEVVRIGN
+194 NDGESTVEDVVRIGN
-209 FNAVAEGQYLTYLS
+209 FNAVAEGKYLTYLS

-304 RFYALFTINGNVKK
+304 RFYALFTINGAVKK
-318 QAAGESAGD
+318 QAAGESAAE
-327 NPLSRIFSVANQ
+327 NPLSRIFAVADQ
-339 NNQTDTETLE
+339 NKTDTETLE

-457 AEETNS
+457 AEETNTGGS
-463 GETL
+463 L

>member
-1 MKNLLIKILLGA
+1 MKNIILKILLLGA
-13 ILFFAPFNVIG
+13 LSFSSFGLIA
-24 QEETPQSQ
+24 QEEKPQSQ
-32 ALTLDELL
+32 ALSLDELL
-40 ELVKAG
+40 ELVKSG
-46 KFAENEEATRRENRF
+46 KFAESEEATKRENRF
-61 NKEKNRQQT
+61 NREKNRQQT
-70 LLANAKVERKRL
+70 LLANAKAERAKL
-82 ESIASSLEATFE
+82 EAIATSLEATFE
-94 ANDAKLNLL
+94 ANEAKLNLL

-146 IFLKDLAKKMGEGV
+146 VFLGDLAKKMGEGV

-166 EIEQLWYELSRELIA
+166 EIEELWYELSRELVA
-181 SGSVEKFEAMVID
+181 SGTVEKFKATVID
-194 NDGESSIEEVVRIGN
+194 NDGESTVEDVVRIGN
-209 FNAVAEGQYLTYLS
+209 FNAVAEGKYLTYLS

-304 RFYALFTINGNVKK
+304 RFYALFTINGAVKK
-318 QAAGESAGD
+318 QAAGESAAE
-327 NPLSRIFSVANQ
+327 NPLSRIFAVADQ
-339 NNQTDTETLE
+339 NKTDTETLE

-457 AEETNS
+457 AEETNTS
-463 GETL
+463 GSL

>member
-1 MKNLLIKILLGA
+1 MKNLFIKILLGA
-13 ILFFAPFNVIG
+13 ILSFSSFALVG
-24 QEETPQSQ
+24 QEEAPQSQ

-46 KFAENEEATRRENRF
+46 KFAENEEATKRENRF

-70 LLANAKVERKRL
+70 LLANAKAERAKL
-82 ESIASSLEATFE
+82 EAIATSLEATFE

-146 IFLKDLAKKMGEGV
+146 VFLKDLAKKMGEGV

-166 EIEQLWYELSRELIA
+166 EIEQLWYELSRELVA
-181 SGSVEKFEAMVID
+181 SGSVERFEATVID
-194 NDGESSIEEVVRIGN
+194 NDGESSIEDVVRIGN

-232 RQPGRYLDGTY
+232 KQPGRYLDGTY

-283 GRITGYTIILLFLI
+283 GRITGYTIILLFFI

-327 NPLSRIFSVANQ
+327 NPLSRIFSVADQ
-339 NNQTDTETLE
+339 NKTDTETLE

-403 PKTMAGGISEALVTT
+403 PKTMAGGNSEALVTT

-437 YSKGILAILEEQSTG
+437 YSKGILAVLEEQSTG
-452 MVAVR
+452 MVAAR

-463 GETL
+463 GEAL

>member
-1 MKNLLIKILLGA
+1 MKNLFIKILLSA
-13 ILFFAPFNVIG
+13 ILSFSSFGLVG
-24 QEETPQSQ
+24 QEEAPQSQ

-46 KFAENEEATRRENRF
+46 KFAENEEATKRENRF

-70 LLANAKVERKRL
+70 LLANAKAERAKL
-82 ESIASSLEATFE
+82 EAIATSLEATFE

-166 EIEQLWYELSRELIA
+166 EIEQLWYELSRELVA
-181 SGSVEKFEAMVID
+181 SGSVERFEATVID
-194 NDGESSIEEVVRIGN
+194 NDGESSIEDVVRIGN

-232 RQPGRYLDGTY
+232 KQPGRYLDGTY

-283 GRITGYTIILLFLI
+283 GRITGYTIILLFFV

-327 NPLSRIFSVANQ
+327 NPLSRIFSVADQ
-339 NNQTDTETLE
+339 NKTDTETLE

-437 YSKGILAILEEQSTG
+437 YSKGILAVLEEQSTG
-452 MVAVR
+452 MVAAR

-463 GETL
+463 GEAL